1 MSYLSFSDCTKL
13 TVLSKRLGKCRKMI
27 EFSLKGSTEIE
38 MILETFQNCH
48 EIAGVELSNC
58 TNLKELPWK
67 SVLTIVEAKNSIS
80 E

>member
-1 MSYLSFSDCTKL
+1 
-13 TVLSKRLGKCRKMI
+13 MI